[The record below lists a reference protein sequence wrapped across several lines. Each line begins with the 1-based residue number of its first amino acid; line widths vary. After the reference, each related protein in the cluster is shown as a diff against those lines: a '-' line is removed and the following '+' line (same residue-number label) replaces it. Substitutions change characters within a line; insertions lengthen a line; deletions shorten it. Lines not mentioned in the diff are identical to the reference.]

1 MKLLKQTKK
10 QFKKYL
16 KKIKTKKYK
25 KNKTKK
31 HHKKY
36 TGGAPFDEAFLRCFP
51 DNLTKVETA
60 IAQFSGKHSI
70 DMEIAEQFINGQISD
85 VRKQAARDLV
95 ENTIYIQLEEVSS
108 IIEQLIIKLYT
119 EHNLNSAENIYF
131 FSGKPEKSFYFMSV
145 LALKYIRKH
154 GFKEPTHFI
163 SQLNDSL
170 FDIIGSA
177 PLVILDDVSYS
188 GSQLSNMMNDIYFN
202 IVVKN
207 KKEIPNIFIMLIALN
222 YFSKS
227 KLSIVPS
234 KKTSSGTILQSIV
247 SPFKLLFLPE
257 RLYTPLIIKLGV
269 ERYFYL
275 NAFFSPYTDDTPYV
289 SLYLDHKIA
298 DEASTYKNALLY
310 GPIVPSNYDCCKFFK
325 ASEYANEIIPGKN
338 IFEPQTQFI
347 TTLYNDFN
355 RSNGTN
361 FTKNYE
367 VVTYLCTKLQRLD
380 IFEPGVL
387 QIGFKPFINECNQS
401 PQLLENI
408 SDTDIINFNYS
419 LFMSP
424 QGCIEGDKKECVVTN
439 IDALK
444 YYFEDE
450 FFTTTTM
457 TKAKAIEISRKI
469 HSFRCP
475 SSWYKKGEF
484 QMMCISE

>member
-10 QFKKYL
+10 QLKKNL
-16 KKIKTKKYK
+16 RKIKTKKYK

-31 HHKKY
+31 NNKKY
-36 TGGAPFDEAFLRCFP
+36 KGGAPFDESFLRCFP
-51 DNLTKVETA
+51 ENLTKIEAA
-60 IAQFSGKHSI
+60 IVQFSGKHSI
-70 DMEIAEQFINGQISD
+70 DIEIAEQFINGQISD

-95 ENTIYIQLEEVSS
+95 ENTIYIQLAEVSS

-131 FSGKPEKSFYFMSV
+131 FSGQPEKSFYFMSV
-145 LALKYIRKH
+145 LALKYIRKN

-163 SQLNDSL
+163 SELNDSL

-188 GSQLSNMMNDIYFN
+188 GAQLSDMLSNIYFTR
-202 IVVKN
+202 VVKS
-207 KKEIPNIFIMLIALN
+207 KKEIPNIFTMLIALN
-222 YFSKS
+222 DFSKAKVS
-227 KLSIVPS
+227 MVPS
-234 KKTSSGTILQSIV
+234 KKTGSGITLKSIV

-257 RLYTPLIIKLGV
+257 RLYTPLIIRLGV

-275 NAFFSPYTDDTPYV
+275 NVFFSPYTYSTPYI
-289 SLYLDHKIA
+289 SLYLDHKIS

-310 GPIVPSNYDCCKFFK
+310 GPIVPSNYDYNKMFITYD
-325 ASEYANEIIPGKN
+325 YANEIIPIPD

-347 TTLYNDFN
+347 TNLYKDFN
-355 RSNGTN
+355 RSNSTN
-361 FTKNYE
+361 FKRNIE
-367 VVTYLCTKLQRLD
+367 VVPYLCQKLQTID
-380 IFEPGVL
+380 IFEPGIL
-387 QIGFKPFINECNQS
+387 HISFKPFINECNQS

-424 QGCIEGDKKECVVTN
+424 QGCIEEDKKECIVSDINQITN
-439 IDALK
+439 FFAT
-444 YYFEDE
+444 E
-450 FFTTTTM
+450 FFTTM
-457 TKAKAIEISRKI
+457 SKEKAIEISKKI

-484 QMMCISE
+484 KMICISE